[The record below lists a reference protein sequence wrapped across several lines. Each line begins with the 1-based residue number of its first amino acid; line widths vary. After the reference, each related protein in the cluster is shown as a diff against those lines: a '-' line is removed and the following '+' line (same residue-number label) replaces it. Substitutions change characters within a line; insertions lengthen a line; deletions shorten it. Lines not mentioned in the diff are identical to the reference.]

1 MCLSS
6 MSLRQRTDSLAMNA
20 LNRENSR
27 QWALCCLILNE
38 FKIDIFNDIIMLD
51 SRLLHVFSVVAEEL
65 HFGRAAQRLH
75 ISQPPLSQS
84 IRKLEETLGTR
95 LLIRSTRSVRL
106 TAAGAELHRRV
117 RLLAAD
123 SDAMVRAVQQTA
135 KGEAGHLAIGLTP
148 SAAYSNLSQVLYE
161 FRRRYPTVRL
171 DLREM
176 NSNAMP
182 DALHMRLLDLA
193 LLRPPFADPDLAPL
207 RVYDEPMLV
216 AMRKDHPLARKRWV
230 TMSQVLDHDMI
241 GYSREN
247 SRYFSQVQQLMT
259 GAVAKPARITMDS
272 MIPTILTLVEA
283 GFGLAL
289 VPAALSRM
297 RADTLAYV
305 GVRGP
310 GAMRAELLAARQPA
324 GINPAIDRFMAIM
337 REVGRAG

>member
-1 MCLSS
+1 M
-6 MSLRQRTDSLAMNA
+6 
-20 LNRENSR
+20 
-27 QWALCCLILNE
+27 I
-38 FKIDIFNDIIMLD
+38 D

-84 IRKLEETLGTR
+84 IRKLEEALGAR

-117 RLLAAD
+117 RQLSAD
-123 SDAMVRAVQQTA
+123 SEAMVRAVQQTA
-135 KGEAGHLAIGLTP
+135 KGEVGHLVIGLTP
-148 SAAYSNLSQVLYE
+148 SAAYSNLSEVLYE
-161 FRRRYPTVRL
+161 FRRRYPTVSL

-182 DALHMRLLDLA
+182 EALHLRQLDLA

-230 TMSQVLDHDMI
+230 TMNQVLDHDLI
-241 GYSREN
+241 GYSRHN
-247 SRYFSQVQQLMT
+247 SRYFSQIQQLMT
-259 GAVAKPARITMDS
+259 GAVHTGAVQTGAVQTGLGQPGAGQKPPRIVMES

-297 RADTLAYV
+297 RTDTLVYA

-310 GAMRAELLAARQPA
+310 GAMRAELLAARQPSSV
-324 GINPAIDRFMAIM
+324 NPAIDRFIAIM
-337 REVGRAG
+337 QAVGTHGGRRGTPGLGR

>member
-1 MCLSS
+1 
-6 MSLRQRTDSLAMNA
+6 
-20 LNRENSR
+20 
-27 QWALCCLILNE
+27 
-38 FKIDIFNDIIMLD
+38 MLD
-51 SRLLHVFSVVAEEL
+51 SRLLHVFSIVAEEL

-84 IRKLEETLGTR
+84 IRKLEEILGAR
-95 LLIRSTRSVRL
+95 LLVRSTRSVRL

-117 RLLAAD
+117 RQLAAD

-135 KGEAGHLAIGLTP
+135 KGVAGHLVIGLTP
-148 SAAYSNLSQVLYE
+148 SAAYSNLPEVLYE
-161 FRRRYPTVRL
+161 FRRQTPTVSL

-182 DALHMRLLDLA
+182 EALHQRQLDLA

-216 AMRKDHPLARKRWV
+216 AMRKDHPLAGRRSV
-230 TMSQVLDHDMI
+230 TMDQALEYDMV
-241 GYSREN
+241 GYSRQN
-247 SRYFSQVQQLMT
+247 SRYFSQIQQLMT
-259 GAVAKPARITMDS
+259 GVARKPPRIVMES

-297 RADTLAYV
+297 RADTLVYA

-310 GAMRAELLAARQPA
+310 GAMRAELLAARQPSSF
-324 GINPAIDRFMAIM
+324 NPAIDRFIDIM
-337 REVGRAG
+337 QAVAARGRRPRRG

>member
-1 MCLSS
+1 
-6 MSLRQRTDSLAMNA
+6 
-20 LNRENSR
+20 
-27 QWALCCLILNE
+27 
-38 FKIDIFNDIIMLD
+38 MLD

-84 IRKLEETLGTR
+84 IRKLEDILGAK

-117 RLLAAD
+117 QQLAAD
-123 SDAMVRAVQQTA
+123 ADAMVRAVQQTA
-135 KGEAGHLAIGLTP
+135 KGEVGHLIIGLTP
-148 SAAYSNLSQVLYE
+148 SAAYSNLSEVLYE
-161 FRRRYPTVRL
+161 FRRRYPIVRL

-182 DALHMRLLDLA
+182 EALHQRHLDLA

-207 RVYDEPMLV
+207 RVYEEPMLV

-230 TMSQVLDHDMI
+230 TMNQVLDHDMV
-241 GYSREN
+241 GYSRQN
-247 SRYFSQVQQLMT
+247 SRYFSQIQQLMI
-259 GAVAKPARITMDS
+259 GAAEKPARITMDS

-297 RADTLAYV
+297 RADTLVYA

-310 GAMRAELLAARQPA
+310 GAMRAELLAARQPSSV
-324 GINPAIDRFMAIM
+324 NPAIDHFIAIM
-337 REVGRAG
+337 QAAGARGRARMGVDRP

>member
-1 MCLSS
+1 
-6 MSLRQRTDSLAMNA
+6 
-20 LNRENSR
+20 
-27 QWALCCLILNE
+27 
-38 FKIDIFNDIIMLD
+38 MLD

-84 IRKLEETLGTR
+84 IRKLEEMLGVK

-106 TAAGAELHRRV
+106 TSAGAELHRWV
-117 RLLAAD
+117 QQLAAD
-123 SDAMVRAVQQTA
+123 SETMVRAVQQTA
-135 KGEAGHLAIGLTP
+135 KGEVGHLIIGLTP
-148 SAAYSNLSQVLYE
+148 SAAYSNLSEVLYE
-161 FRRRYPTVRL
+161 FRRRYPTVSL

-182 DALHMRLLDLA
+182 EALHQRQLDLA
-193 LLRPPFADPDLAPL
+193 LLRPPFADPDLAPQ

-230 TMSQVLDHDMI
+230 SMSNVLDYDVV
-241 GYSREN
+241 GYSRQN
-247 SRYFSQVQQLMT
+247 SRYFSQIQQLMFA
-259 GAVAKPARITMDS
+259 AVDKPPRITMDS
-272 MIPTILTLVEA
+272 MVPTILTLVEA
-283 GFGLAL
+283 GFGIAL

-310 GAMRAELLAARQPA
+310 GAMRAELLAARQPSSV
-324 GINPAIDRFMAIM
+324 NPAIDRFIEIVQA
-337 REVGRAG
+337 VGARGRRHG